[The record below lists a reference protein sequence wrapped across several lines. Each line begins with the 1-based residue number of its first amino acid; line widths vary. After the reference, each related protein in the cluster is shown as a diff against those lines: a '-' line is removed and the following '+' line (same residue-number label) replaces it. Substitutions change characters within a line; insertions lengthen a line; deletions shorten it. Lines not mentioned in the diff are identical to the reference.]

1 MAEPFVINAEL
12 KSPAQINARLNVGIP
27 GKDGKDGASATV
39 SVGTVTIGEPDEAS
53 VENVGT
59 ESAAVLDFV
68 IPRGP
73 AGPTG
78 PKGADGTN
86 GTNGTNGTDGAPGA
100 AATVTVGTVTTGEP
114 GTAAQVTN
122 SGTENAAV
130 LDFVIPRGAQGQSGS
145 GTGDM
150 TAAVYDPAGGARQV
164 AFADALTEHTSDA
177 DIHVTAA
184 QKTAWSGKQDKL
196 SGAAGQV
203 VGFDA
208 DGNAVAQAASSGGS
222 SATQHS
228 LTLTTGGWY
237 TDGSYRAQQVTV
249 SGLKASYDVSPDVD
263 CELSG
268 TDADGDAAIL
278 EGWALVHYAQTGAG
292 TITFK
297 CCGDAPTVNIPVVVR
312 VFE

>member
-1 MAEPFVINAEL
+1 MGEMQIRALRGRISGSAGL
-12 KSPAQINARLNVGIP
+12 GGSAAMRGPAGADGR
-27 GKDGKDGASATV
+27 DGKDGA
-39 SVGTVTIGEPDEAS
+39 
-53 VENVGT
+53 
-59 ESAAVLDFV
+59 
-68 IPRGP
+68 
-73 AGPTG
+73 
-78 PKGADGTN
+78 
-86 GTNGTNGTDGAPGA
+86 DGAPGA
-100 AATVTVGTVTTGEP
+100 AATVTVGTVTTGAP
-114 GTAAQVTN
+114 GTEAQVTN

-130 LDFVIPRGAQGQSGS
+130 LDFVIPRGAQGQSGA

-196 SGAAGQV
+196 SGTAGQV
-203 VGFDA
+203 VGFDS
-208 DGNAVAQAASSGGS
+208 DGNAVAQAAPSGGS
-222 SATQHS
+222 SAAQYS
-228 LTLTTGGWY
+228 LTLTMGGWY

-297 CCGDAPTVNIPVVVR
+297 CCGDAPEVNIPVIVR

>member
-1 MAEPFVINAEL
+1 MGDMQMKALRGRISGSAGL
-12 KSPAQINARLNVGIP
+12 VG
-27 GKDGKDGASATV
+27 
-39 SVGTVTIGEPDEAS
+39 
-53 VENVGT
+53 
-59 ESAAVLDFV
+59 AAAM
-68 IPRGP
+68 RGP
-73 AGPTG
+73 AG
-78 PKGADGTN
+78 ADGRD
-86 GTNGTNGTDGAPGA
+86 GVDGAPGA

-130 LDFVIPRGAQGQSGS
+130 LDFVIPRGAQGQAGS

-196 SGAAGQV
+196 SGTSGQV

-208 DGNAVAQAASSGGS
+208 DGNAVAQAAPSGGIT
-222 SATQHS
+222 AVQYS
-228 LTLTTGGWY
+228 LTLTSAGWAA
-237 TDGSYRAQQVTV
+237 DGSYNAQTVTV

-268 TDADGDAAIL
+268 TDADGDTAIL
-278 EGWALVHYAQTGAG
+278 EGWALVHFAETAADS
-292 TITFK
+292 ITFR
-297 CCGDAPTVNIPVVVR
+297 CIGDAPTVNIPVIVR